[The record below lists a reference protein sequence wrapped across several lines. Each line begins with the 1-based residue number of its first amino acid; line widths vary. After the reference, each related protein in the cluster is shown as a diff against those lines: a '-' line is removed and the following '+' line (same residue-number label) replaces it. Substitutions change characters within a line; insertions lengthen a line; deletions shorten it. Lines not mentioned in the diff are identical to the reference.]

1 MYIFVYI
8 CICAYRKKGIY
19 VYMLLLLSC
28 YIMCYSFAIPLTVAC
43 QSSLSVEFSR
53 QEHQSG
59 LPFPSLGDL
68 PDPGIELVSVCISC
82 IAGRF
87 FTHWVSWEAPYIY
100 TYTTIHIWSIC
111 IFPSGYYKILS
122 IIPCVIGPCCLS
134 ILHIVLCIY

>member
-1 MYIFVYI
+1 MCVYNIYTYIKYIHICIYIHTHTYLSLYKKSEKDMYMYIFVYI

-82 IAGRF
+82 IAGSF
-87 FTHWVSWEAPYIY
+87 FTH
-100 TYTTIHIWSIC
+100 
-111 IFPSGYYKILS
+111 
-122 IIPCVIGPCCLS
+122 
-134 ILHIVLCIY
+134 